1 MPLAL
6 PPGGAEQ
13 KREQRGKRKSDDE
26 AGGKED
32 ERGEWCACAVRR
44 KRVHGK
50 AGANE
55 THAREDA
62 QLHADGPA
70 PLRRAHARADVRGRV
85 HDGYTRGRTF
95 RARER
100 SPAMSSRS
108 SHWNISSET
117 PAAAHA

>member
-1 MPLAL
+1 MLLAL
-6 PPGGAEQ
+6 PPGGSEQ
-13 KREQRGKRKSDDE
+13 KREQRGKRKGDDE
-26 AGGKED
+26 AGGKEE
-32 ERGEWCACAVRR
+32 ERGEGCARAVRR
-44 KRVHGK
+44 ERINGK
-50 AGANE
+50 AGAQE

-70 PLRRAHARADVRGRV
+70 PLRRVHVLANVRGRV

-108 SHWNISSET
+108 SHWNISSDT